1 MTNSISDFFNKF
13 SKSYDESIFNYSLG
27 TKYLS
32 DIETDFV
39 LTNCPIK
46 GGENVLDIGIG
57 TGRFSYLLSK
67 KGAVIYG
74 IDISEEMIKKAKEKL
89 KGKKVNY
96 LLHDVSKGLTFLD
109 NTFDYVICIKVLK
122 YLYEWKNVIEE
133 ITRILKYGGILFLEI
148 SNLYSLAYFGSKGTK
163 FFCFRPNEIKK
174 ELENNKFE
182 IIKIGAGS
190 RFPFPFY
197 KRINNKYILL
207 FPKVFEGLLDRIF
220 PPEFLSRSMILICRK
235 RKYL

>member
-1 MTNSISDFFNKF
+1 MTKIISDYFNKF
-13 SKSYDESIFNYSLG
+13 SKSYDESMFDYSLG

-32 DIETDFV
+32 DLETDFV
-39 LTNCPIK
+39 LMNCPIK

-67 KGAVIYG
+67 KGAVMCG
-74 IDISEEMIKKAKEKL
+74 IDISEEMIKKAKEKM
-89 KGKKVNY
+89 KIKKANY
-96 LLHDVSKGLTFLD
+96 LIHDVSKGLPFLD
-109 NTFDYVICIKVLK
+109 NTFDYVVCIRVLK
-122 YLYEWKNVIEE
+122 YIYEWKNVIEE
-133 ITRILKYGGILFLEI
+133 ISRILKHSGILFLEI
-148 SNLYSLAYFGSKGTK
+148 SNIYSLAYFGSKGTK
-163 FFCFRPNEIKK
+163 FFCFRPNEIKQ

-182 IIKIGAGS
+182 IIKIGSGS

-207 FPKVFEGLLDRIF
+207 FPKVFEGLLVRIF
-220 PPEFLSRSMILICRK
+220 PPEFLSRSIILICRK